1 MAGMAVADW
10 KMSVEDTSPT
20 LRGLIQAWLGG
31 TPDEKADLYVQSS
44 PITYAEHVT
53 APVLIIQGRND
64 TRTPARP
71 IEVYEQRLRELGKA
85 IDVHWFEAGHG
96 SLVVEQ
102 QIEHQELML
111 RFRLSGAGIIVVS
124 GLYT

>member
-1 MAGMAVADW
+1 
-10 KMSVEDTSPT
+10 MSVEETSPT
-20 LRGLIQAWLGG
+20 LRDLIQAWFGG
-31 TPDEKADLYVQSS
+31 TPAEKPDLYARSS
-44 PITYAEHVT
+44 PITYVERVA

-71 IEVYEQRLRELGKA
+71 IEVYAQRMQALGKE
-85 IDVHWFEAGHG
+85 IEVHWFDAGHG

-111 RFRLSGAGIIVVS
+111 RFAYHVLEPSM
-124 GLYT
+124 T